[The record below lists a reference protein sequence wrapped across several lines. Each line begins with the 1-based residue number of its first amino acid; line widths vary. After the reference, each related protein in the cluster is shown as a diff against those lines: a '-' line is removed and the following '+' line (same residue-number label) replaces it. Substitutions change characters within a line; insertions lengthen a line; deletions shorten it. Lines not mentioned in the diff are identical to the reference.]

1 MKDNTHKRHIA
12 KAITW
17 RIVGTVDTILLSWF
31 ISGNPFTGLKIGF
44 AEVITKM
51 ALYYLHE
58 RVWFKVKL
66 GVKKNGDDSK
76 KRHLAKTVS
85 WRVVGTLDTMVLAW
99 IITGNPVTGV
109 QIGIAEVITKMI
121 LYYLHERT
129 WYKID
134 FGLPN
139 RRRKDDADKTMV
151 EGEEELLVENDQKR

>member
-1 MKDNTHKRHIA
+1 MRDSSHKRHIA
-12 KAITW
+12 KAVTW
-17 RIVGTVDTILLSWF
+17 RIVGTVDTILLSW
-31 ISGNPFTGLKIGF
+31 IITGDPFTGLKIGV

-51 ALYYLHE
+51 VLYYLHE
-58 RVWFKVKL
+58 RIWFKVKL

-76 KRHLAKTVS
+76 KRHLAKTIS
-85 WRVVGTLDTMVLAW
+85 WRIVGTLDTMVLAW

-134 FGLPN
+134 FGLTT
-139 RRRKDDADKTMV
+139 RRNKDDEAK
-151 EGEEELLVENDQKR
+151 